1 MSPMLTE
8 VAHDFSMLRLRL
20 SFGRLRP
27 RVVRADVG
35 CNEEKRMRK
44 LTAGLM
50 ALALALASV
59 SAFACPGD
67 KAKDGKGE
75 MSTPSKP
82 KT

>member
-1 MSPMLTE
+1 
-8 VAHDFSMLRLRL
+8 V
-20 SFGRLRP
+20 G
-27 RVVRADVG
+27 RADVG

-50 ALALALASV
+50 ALALALVSV
-59 SAFACPGD
+59 SAFACPGE